1 MELDYSGDYS
11 SFYIPSNQPA
21 RELVAEISAH
31 IALNKTQETTDGDE
45 KTNIVMA

>member
-1 MELDYSGDYS
+1 MNSEDYG

-31 IALNKTQETTDGDE
+31 IALNK
-45 KTNIVMA
+45 I